1 MSTLFQRR
9 ITPANAG
16 FMIGFTIT
24 SVVVIMVITS
34 VIAVL
39 SFESINSLSSINLL
53 SIRKN
58 KELKELDNIIGKV
71 RELHSNVR
79 DYVITRDS
87 SYIKDIPADKG
98 TIESLLAAF
107 SDSLPPNGN
116 MKNET
121 VVLTDL
127 IARKIAFNLNVLKL
141 YKYGGRDLAL
151 QFIETGKASIL
162 NDSIEL
168 ITLNI
173 KEVENKDL
181 ETSVGKYNGA
191 ASQTKQTIIT
201 ASALLILLSFLFMFT
216 TIGNIR
222 KRARIIYELEQ
233 AKNNSEKAAQLKDQ
247 FVSNMSHEIRTPLNA
262 IIGFTNLLNATK
274 LNEEQH
280 DFVFT
285 LRNASQSLLRI
296 VNDILDF
303 SKIEAGMMQIYR
315 HPFSP
320 AEQVKNIEKLFEQT
334 NKKPNLEIEYIVD
347 RSVPDVCIG
356 DSARLDQILIN
367 LVSNAIKFTEK
378 GKIQI
383 YLGVKSTGA
392 ENVILEFRVRD
403 TGIGIPNEK
412 LPKIFERFEQLN
424 APASQKPEGTGLGL
438 SIAKSLVEMEGGT
451 IGVTST
457 VGVGTEFTFT
467 MDYGLPKTK
476 VAIPDQSSNEGY
488 TAYPYFQPLQG
499 RVLIVEDNPLNQ
511 KLAGFLLQKWQI
523 NYDVAG
529 NGLEAIAKLKDSS
542 YSLILMDIQMPEM
555 DGYSAARHIRQNM
568 GITTPIIAL
577 SAHYSDNQNK
587 DLTEWGINGYI
598 TKPFQEAE
606 LYNAMMTYLPKMEP
620 APIISVEDKIKPSG
634 RTPLLSRIEQQYAGD
649 RNHVVEMAETFLAQ
663 IKIELQNLD
672 TCFADGNYAQMAKI
686 AHSMKS
692 TISYMGMDQEI
703 MAILV
708 RMEGYGS
715 IPVLSEEA
723 KQDLETVQLFCKK
736 AIVEVGIE
744 LDIYK
749 EQEIT

>member
-16 FMIGFTIT
+16 FMISFTIA

-39 SFESINSLSSINLL
+39 SFESINSLSTINLL

-116 MKNET
+116 MKKET

-127 IARKIAFNLNVLKL
+127 IARKITFNLNVLKL

-181 ETSVGKYNGA
+181 ETSVGTYNGA

-334 NKKPNLEIEYIVD
+334 NKKPNLDIEYIVD
-347 RSVPDVCIG
+347 SSVPDVCIG

-378 GKIQI
+378 GKIEI
-383 YLGVKSTGA
+383 HLGVKSIGA
-392 ENVILEFRVRD
+392 ENVILEFRVSD

-438 SIAKSLVEMEGGT
+438 SIAKSLVEMENGT
-451 IGVTST
+451 ISVTST

-476 VAIPDQSSNEGY
+476 MTIPDQSSKEGY
-488 TAYPYFQPLQG
+488 NTYPYFQPLRG

-523 NYDVAG
+523 NYDLAG
-529 NGLEAIAKLKDSS
+529 NGLEAIAKIKDTS

-555 DGYSAARHIRQNM
+555 DGYSAARYIRQNM

-606 LYNAMMTYLPKMEP
+606 LYNAIMTYLPKMEP
-620 APIISVEDKIKPSG
+620 APITSAEHKSAPSG
-634 RTPLLSRIEQQYAGD
+634 GTPLLSVIELQYGGD
-649 RNHVVEMAETFLAQ
+649 RSHVIEMAETFLAQ
-663 IKIELQNLD
+663 IKIELQNLN
-672 TCFADGNYAQMAKI
+672 TCFADGNYGEMAKI

-692 TISYMGMDQEI
+692 TISYMQMDQEI
-703 MAILV
+703 MSILV
-708 RMEGYGS
+708 RIEWYGS
-715 IPVLSEEA
+715 TPSSSEEA
-723 KQDLETVQLFCKK
+723 KQDLETVQVFCKK
-736 AIVEVGIE
+736 AIEKITAE
-744 LDIYK
+744 LEIYK
-749 EQEIT
+749 